1 MWFNEI
7 NSITKNFQ
15 TFQKFYFIRKLLLG
29 ALLMTDWTLKCWFQ
43 DLEKS
48 MTEEVLSIKLIL

>member
-15 TFQKFYFIRKLLLG
+15 TFQKFYFIRKLLFG
-29 ALLMTDWTLKCWFQ
+29 ALLMTDWTLICWFQ

-48 MTEEVLSIKLIL
+48 MTEEVLSIKLII